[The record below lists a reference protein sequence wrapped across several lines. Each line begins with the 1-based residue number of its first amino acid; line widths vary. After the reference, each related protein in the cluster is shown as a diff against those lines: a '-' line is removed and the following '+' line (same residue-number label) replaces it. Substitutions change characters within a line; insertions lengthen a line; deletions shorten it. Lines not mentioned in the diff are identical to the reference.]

1 VLAPNSDAFRA
12 AFSSDVA
19 MEVWIPMRRLPS

>member
-1 VLAPNSDAFRA
+1 LAPNPDAFSA

-19 MEVWIPMRRLPS
+19 IDVWIPMRRLLW